1 MVKTYRLDIWSK
13 DTKGVINC
21 VLSILYDQER
31 KLEIGGGIIEGV
43 QSVPNYTPSPEII
56 AKWEGEPREVAARV
70 EGAAVFT
77 GGMGFMYQ
85 SECEYFASDHTP
97 EGKFQWF
104 IYIVR

>member
-1 MVKTYRLDIWSK
+1 MEGSITQ
-13 DTKGVINC
+13 
-21 VLSILYDQER
+21 VLSILEYRMR
-31 KLEIGGGIIEGV
+31 KLEIRGWIIEGV

>member
-43 QSVPNYTPSPEII
+43 QLIPNNTPSLDI
-56 AKWEGEPREVAARV
+56 
-70 EGAAVFT
+70 
-77 GGMGFMYQ
+77 
-85 SECEYFASDHTP
+85 FAL
-97 EGKFQWF
+97 
-104 IYIVR
+104 